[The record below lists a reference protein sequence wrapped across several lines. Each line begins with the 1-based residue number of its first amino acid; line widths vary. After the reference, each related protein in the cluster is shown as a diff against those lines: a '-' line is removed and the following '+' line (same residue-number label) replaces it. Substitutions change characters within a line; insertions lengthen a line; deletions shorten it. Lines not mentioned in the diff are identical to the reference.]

1 MPQLG
6 ETVTEGTV
14 TTWLRSEGDVIAVDE
29 PLLEV
34 STDKVETEI
43 PSAFA
48 GVLQRIVVGEGE
60 TVPIGALLAVIG
72 DGDDEESEESEDEP
86 VTSHVDHAPRESA
99 RAGRVAMEGG
109 EGYLQT
115 PVVRTTMRRHAPRE
129 RQRGHEPAP
138 ARSEAPAAPAPAN
151 LMDVARREPFSAIRR
166 RTAENLTSSLRTA
179 AHTATVVE
187 VDYGAVDE
195 TRERVSSR
203 FKARHG
209 HGLSYLPFITRAVC
223 EALARF
229 ERLNASTDGE
239 SLAIH
244 SHVNVGVAVDLDFEG
259 LIVPVVHHAETMRL
273 EALADRMHDLADR
286 ARSHQLTG
294 DDVAGGTFTITN
306 AGAFGTALTVPIIN
320 PPQVAILSTDGVR
333 HKPVA
338 VRGPNGEWTVAVRPV
353 GNLSLSFDHRAND
366 GAYASAFLDAVRTEI
381 ETRDWSAEITA
392 P

>member
-14 TTWLRSEGDVIAVDE
+14 TRWLRAEGDEIAIDD

-48 GVLQRIVVGEGE
+48 GVLRRIVVGEGD
-60 TVPIGALLAVIG
+60 TVPIGSLLAVIG
-72 DGDDEESEESEDEP
+72 DDDEVPPAGEA
-86 VTSHVDHAPRESA
+86 DHAPRIAA
-99 RAGRVAMEGG
+99 RAGRAAMEGG
-109 EGYLQT
+109 EGYLHT
-115 PVVRTTMRRHAPRE
+115 PVVRTTERRHPPRAV
-129 RQRGHEPAP
+129 QRGHEPAP
-138 ARSEAPAAPAPAN
+138 ARAEAHAAATPAT

-166 RTAENLTSSLRTA
+166 RTAANLTSSLQHA
-179 AHTATVVE
+179 AHTLTVVE
-187 VDYGAVDE
+187 VDYSAVDL
-195 TRERVSSR
+195 TRERVSRR
-203 FKARHG
+203 FRARHG

-223 EALARF
+223 DALARF

-244 SHVNVGVAVDLDFEG
+244 SHVNVGVAVDLDFQG

-273 EALADRMHDLADR
+273 EALADAMHDLAER
-286 ARSHQLTG
+286 ARAHQLSG

-320 PPQVAILSTDGVR
+320 APQVAILSTDGVR
-333 HKPVA
+333 HRPVA
-338 VRGPNGEWTVAVRPV
+338 VRGPNDEWTVAVRPI

-366 GAYASAFLDAVRTEI
+366 GAYASAFLDAVRVEI
-381 ETRDWSAEITA
+381 ESRDWSTEITA